1 MALPALGGFQ
11 SPCCFGRQGRSGAG
25 VASFAPSA
33 GEANSRAAP
42 APTFGSSQLGR
53 GREWRARLRQTAG
66 DGDARHR
73 IAVRSGHE
81 QRPRATVRH
90 VPASHR
96 WVFTRKPSAACP
108 GASDR
113 SGRVIPRLRAGG
125 DACRDLL
132 RPGGECYRSYSCN
145 TAESLCRTLPAGKA
159 RGAFPRLAA
168 RRAVRDLPS
177 VADRVGCKTR
187 RPVHVHHHDARP
199 RAASMAARFRTVG
212 SFPGAPPRVGARTA
226 QGD

>member
-11 SPCCFGRQGRSGAG
+11 SPCLFGRQGRSGAG

-81 QRPRATVRH
+81 QRPRATVKH

-96 WVFTRKPSAACP
+96 WAFTRKPSSACP

-145 TAESLCRTLPAGKA
+145 TAESLCRTLPKA
-159 RGAFPRLAA
+159 KREERSRVWLRAA
-168 RRAVRDLPS
+168 PHDLLPS
-177 VADRVGCKTR
+177 VADRVGCKTQ

-199 RAASMAARFRTVG
+199 RAASMAARSRTVG

-226 QGD
+226 QRD